1 MYFGIYNTF
10 WYNMNKTN
18 KSDIRAEIQRLFD
31 ANQLEDLKRFM
42 NKRQCLNRCNLYM
55 LYIFH
60 VIQSAGI
67 LTTSI
72 GASMNDQKLIWFGVG
87 LNTVASVIQIY
98 EKIND
103 AQLKRILRDIQAIK
117 DDTYVDESAIVDIE
131 KDMNS
136 ANDSHEKENN
146 ESSETNK

>member
-1 MYFGIYNTF
+1 
-10 WYNMNKTN
+10 MNKTN

-31 ANQLEDLKRFM
+31 ENQLDDLKRFM
-42 NKRQCLNRCNLYM
+42 RKRQCLNRCNVYM

-67 LTTSI
+67 LTSSI

-87 LNTVASVIQIY
+87 LNMVASVIQIY

-117 DDTYVDESAIVDIE
+117 DDTYVDESPIVDIE
-131 KDMNS
+131 KDMSS
-136 ANDSHEKENN
+136 ANESHEKENN
-146 ESSETNK
+146 EAEINK